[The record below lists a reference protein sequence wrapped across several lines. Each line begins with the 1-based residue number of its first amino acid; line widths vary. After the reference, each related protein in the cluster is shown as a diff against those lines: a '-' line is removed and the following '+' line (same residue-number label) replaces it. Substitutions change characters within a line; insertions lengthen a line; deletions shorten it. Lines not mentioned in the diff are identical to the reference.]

1 MIDRPNFT
9 FARRGYA
16 AEEVDAFL
24 EAQNR
29 TVQAAKKD
37 ASERSVELTKL
48 NAALADL
55 RGQLGQQS
63 RVMAELKRAST
74 PAPSQT
80 FVEIGARVGQ
90 ILTLADT
97 EATEMVARATEQ
109 AETIRASA
117 DAAAQEQHV
126 AASAYAQEAHQR
138 ADEESARILAQA
150 TREARAIV
158 AEAQSVTASQRR
170 EAAAEYESHRA
181 KASAASADLETTLA
195 ARRDQSDR
203 EFAARREAIEASLAE
218 AEQRAQHV
226 TSRAQQ
232 DAAELHARSVAALE
246 VAQEQ
251 ADQVVSEA
259 HDHASRLREESDRE
273 LAAATSQRDSIT
285 AQLSNVRQ
293 MLATLGG
300 GAILDGLTPAA
311 LDAASAEGSPTAE
324 TTTDGDEPGSTAGRV
339 TRPNVETASGE
350 DGVAEPSRPEKDQPA
365 EQQNDEAPDAVAAS
379 ESLAATV
386 VMPRVPKS

>member
-9 FARRGYA
+9 LARRGYA

-24 EAQNR
+24 ETQNR
-29 TVQAAKKD
+29 TLQAAKKD

-55 RGQLGQQS
+55 RGQLSQQS

-74 PAPSQT
+74 PAPSQA
-80 FVEIGARVGQ
+80 FVEIGERVGQ

-97 EATEMVARATEQ
+97 EATEMVARATAQAEALREQ
-109 AETIRASA
+109 AATAA
-117 DAAAQEQHV
+117 DEQHAAA
-126 AASAYAQEAHQR
+126 AAYAQEAHQR
-138 ADEESARILAQA
+138 VDEESTRIIAQA

-181 KASAASADLETTLA
+181 KASAASAELETTLA
-195 ARRDQSDR
+195 ARRDQADR
-203 EFAARREAIEASLAE
+203 EFEARRQAAEAALAE
-218 AEQRAQHV
+218 ADQRVKQLTA
-226 TSRAQQ
+226 RAQQ
-232 DAAELHARSVAALE
+232 DAAELHARGTAALE
-246 VAQEQ
+246 AAQAQ

-285 AQLSNVRQ
+285 GQLSNVRQ

-300 GAILDGLTPAA
+300 GVRIEGLAPA
-311 LDAASAEGSPTAE
+311 DDVQAADVPTNEHGSGT
-324 TTTDGDEPGSTAGRV
+324 
-339 TRPNVETASGE
+339 ETA
-350 DGVAEPSRPEKDQPA
+350 QPA
-365 EQQNDEAPDAVAAS
+365 PDEAESGSGVDGAAEAESPEQDPPDGQHDGQHDGEASDAVAPS

>member
-1 MIDRPNFT
+1 MIDRPNFA

-16 AEEVDAFL
+16 AEEVDDFL

-29 TVQAAKKD
+29 TLQAAKKD

-74 PAPSQT
+74 PVPSQT
-80 FVEIGARVGQ
+80 FVEIGERVGQ

-97 EATEMVARATEQ
+97 EATDMVARATEA
-109 AETIRASA
+109 AEAIRAQASSA
-117 DAAAQEQHV
+117 AEEQHAAA
-126 AASAYAQEAHQR
+126 AAYAQESHQR

-150 TREARAIV
+150 TREARAVV

-181 KASAASADLETTLA
+181 KASAASADLEKTLA
-195 ARRDQSDR
+195 GRRDQADR
-203 EFAARREAIEASLAE
+203 EFAARREAIEGSLAQ

-226 TSRAQQ
+226 TKRAQQ
-232 DAAELHARSVAALE
+232 DAAELHDRAVAALE
-246 VAQEQ
+246 AAQEQ

-259 HDHASRLREESDRE
+259 RDHASRLREESDRE

-300 GAILDGLTPAA
+300 GALIEGLAPADIVPAA
-311 LDAASAEGSPTAE
+311 EVPS
-324 TTTDGDEPGSTAGRV
+324 DGDGSLTDTARV
-339 TRPNVETASGE
+339 RPAENQTGSGG
-350 DGVAEPSRPEKDQPA
+350 DGAAEPEQPEPDHA
-365 EQQNDEAPDAVAAS
+365 GEQQNVAAS
-379 ESLAATV
+379 DAVPPAQPLAETV